1 VVGIFIIFAIKGEKI
16 TIKER
21 VISSNTSS
29 NIGMIIAG
37 YAVIELSLEKCRSSS
52 FYRDVP

>member
-1 VVGIFIIFAIKGEKI
+1 MSFAIKGEKI

-21 VISSNTSS
+21 VIRSTTSS

-37 YAVIELSLEKCRSSS
+37 YVIETSE
-52 FYRDVP
+52 